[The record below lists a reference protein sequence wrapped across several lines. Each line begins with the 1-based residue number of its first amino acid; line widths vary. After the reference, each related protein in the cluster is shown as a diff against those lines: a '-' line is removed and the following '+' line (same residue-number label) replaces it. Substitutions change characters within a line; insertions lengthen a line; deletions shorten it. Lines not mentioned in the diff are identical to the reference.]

1 MVYDHS
7 RIVRLLGVGIEQLNT
22 VESQKELCSILRMIG
37 SVANHEAKKI
47 KMLNAFVQDEQEYD
61 FITSDF
67 IKENFVR

>member
-7 RIVRLLGVGIEQLNT
+7 RIVRLLGAGIEQLNT

-47 KMLNAFVQDEQEYD
+47 KMLNAFAQDEQEYD